1 MDSLKGS
8 GQEDE
13 RNLPPLRVLG
23 DLGAQFL
30 PVVRGPA
37 DVQNDNVR
45 TGDLS
50 IGALL
55 SQKREGLYAIADR
68 VDPEGGRKG
77 VERLAYEVPMRQGVF
92 HHQHDIHL
100 PSPAVP
106 AAAAAHQ

>member
-1 MDSLKGS
+1 MGHPAVLSSLPGVFGGQRSRPLQPCPDMDSLKGS

-37 DVQNDNVR
+37 DVQNDEVR

-77 VERLAYEVPMRQGVF
+77 
-92 HHQHDIHL
+92 
-100 PSPAVP
+100 
-106 AAAAAHQ
+106 